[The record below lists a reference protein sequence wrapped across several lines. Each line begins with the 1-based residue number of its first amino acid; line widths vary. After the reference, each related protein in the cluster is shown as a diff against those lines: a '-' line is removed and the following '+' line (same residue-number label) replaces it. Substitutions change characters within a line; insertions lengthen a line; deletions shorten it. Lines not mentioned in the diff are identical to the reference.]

1 MTSPAPGPAALL
13 SPLTLSE
20 RVAVGESFFR
30 RYYSVTLYATVLLAA
45 IAVFLASLNPRTP
58 ATGTL
63 VVAALVCVAVRAG
76 LRPNG
81 YDWLRRHRYAVVL
94 AGPLTALSS
103 LWPAVDANA
112 VYFPALAPLA
122 LIAGLAQRRRERIA
136 VIGSVALGTLVAA
149 LLDTRAP
156 ELSMPDELA
165 GATIGVAIV
174 GLLLGV
180 VVDWCARKVLLA
192 PEDLDGPA
200 ATAVVPSPHD
210 AEADPRIGRV
220 NAISRASN
228 QELEQRRPQMLVS
241 LTAREVQILF
251 LIAERLDRYDIA
263 DRLSISPKTVDKHV
277 QHVREKT
284 ELTGTGRPTSWLT
297 LHLPPFDS
305 VRPEP
310 PPAPAGS
317 GGAGPAR
324 GGPSQARRPGGHLS

>member
-1 MTSPAPGPAALL
+1 VTSPAERPAALL

-20 RVAVGESFFR
+20 RVAVGEDFFL

-45 IAVFLASLNPRTP
+45 IAVILALLNPRAP

-63 VVAALVCVAVRAG
+63 VVAALICLAVRAG

-81 YDWLRRHRYAVVL
+81 YGWLRRHRYAIVL

-103 LWPAVDANA
+103 LWSTVDANA

-122 LIAGLAQRRRERIA
+122 LIAGLAQRRRERVA
-136 VIGSVALGTLVAA
+136 VIVSVALGTLVAA
-149 LLDTRAP
+149 LLDTGSP
-156 ELSMPDELA
+156 ELSTPNELA

-192 PEDLDGPA
+192 PEDLEPDAQEA
-200 ATAVVPSPHD
+200 AAVVPPPQV
-210 AEADPRIGRV
+210 AERGRRLARV
-220 NAISRASN
+220 SAISRASN
-228 QELEQRRPQMLVS
+228 EELESRRSPLLAS

-284 ELTGTGRPTSWLT
+284 ELTGSGRPTSWLT
-297 LHLPPFDS
+297 LHLPPFES
-305 VRPEP
+305 AHPEP
-310 PPAPAGS
+310 PRPS
-317 GGAGPAR
+317 G
-324 GGPSQARRPGGHLS
+324 